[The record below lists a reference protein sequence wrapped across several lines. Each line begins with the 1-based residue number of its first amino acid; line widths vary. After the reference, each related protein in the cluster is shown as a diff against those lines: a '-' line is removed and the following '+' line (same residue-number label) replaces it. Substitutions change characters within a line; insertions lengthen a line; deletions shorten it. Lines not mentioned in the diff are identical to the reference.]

1 MLLKTLKQWDVYNT
15 KTNMKTKQKIRSC
28 SQMSKTRTTYTQGGT
43 RYKNACIYPCN
54 TVRKDNTP
62 YQLATLL
69 YIVKSM
75 RNQIQ
80 KHLHKPPMLSAK

>member
-54 TVRKDNTP
+54 TVRKKIIQVAT
-62 YQLATLL
+62 YQVATLF
-69 YIVKSM
+69 YIVK
-75 RNQIQ
+75 
-80 KHLHKPPMLSAK
+80 A

>member
-1 MLLKTLKQWDVYNT
+1 MLLKTLKQWGVYNT

-28 SQMSKTRTTYTQGGT
+28 SQMSKTITTYTQGGT

-54 TVRKDNTP
+54 TVRKDNNP
-62 YQLATLL
+62 YQLA
-69 YIVKSM
+69 M
-75 RNQIQ
+75 RNRIQ